1 MLKKKIGK
9 INETKKKIEKSNE
22 IKVWFL
28 KRETNLTNLWLD
40 SPKIKIERT
49 QINKTIN
56 ERDVTT
62 YTTKIQRIVRDY
74 YEQLTIHQQI
84 AQPICLF

>member
-49 QINKTIN
+49 QINKIIN

-74 YEQLTIHQQI
+74 YEQLTIHKQI